1 MLNMYFHVRKMV
13 LKKKKKKASLRVV
26 VGIVCERHPCA
37 SAVLGLFPVTKADG
51 VQASENC
58 TCPISISKCRVCVC
72 VPSDA
77 FYVRMSKMADGSVL
91 KKSFMNKNNH
101 VMSFFFWRGGEM
113 TQIHQLIV

>member
-1 MLNMYFHVRKMV
+1 MMFLRQETAGHVKYV
-13 LKKKKKKASLRVV
+13 LPCAKNGLKKKEKKKAPLRVV
-26 VGIVCERHPCA
+26 VGIVCECHPCA

-77 FYVRMSKMADGSVL
+77 FHVRMSKMADGNVL
-91 KKSFMNKNNH
+91 KKSFMNKNNP
-101 VMSFFFWRGGEM
+101 VMSFFGGGG
-113 TQIHQLIV
+113 